1 MNEMLQEAL
10 AKLINESINGVTKG
24 VDAGIAF
31 MGQQLPDVIEQLLMW
46 HAIRG
51 GIMFL
56 LGLVFMS
63 SIIFYIKKYNSL
75 DFEGATSSSFWVD
88 YKSCTHNST
97 LSGGGF
103 ALGLVCLTL
112 NIVGFILLGNIMD
125 TIQILV
131 APKIWL
137 IEYSANLAG
146 SVSNK

>member
-24 VDAGIAF
+24 VDAGIEF

-46 HAIRG
+46 YALKG
-51 GIMFL
+51 FLLFL
-56 LGLVFMS
+56 LGILFMS
-63 SIIFYIKKYNSL
+63 SIVFYIKKYQSI
-75 DFEGATSSSFWVD
+75 DIQSATCSSFWVEYD
-88 YKSCTHNST
+88 YHGGNTMSLAT
-97 LSGGGF
+97 LF
-103 ALGLVCLTL
+103 LGIGCSILSLVGIFMLY
-112 NIVGFILLGNIMD
+112 NIMD

-137 IEYSANLAG
+137 IEYSSNLVT